1 LEVGEVTPDPFDDL
15 RLMIE
20 IADPL
25 DLELRPPSGGN
36 KWSADLMSKAD
47 GRPSIGVQG
56 RILDAMDDGRI
67 TRPEANKLLNMVR
80 ERLRPGVPGISV
92 VDDDGNLTPIRMEVV
107 DGTRP

>member
-1 LEVGEVTPDPFDDL
+1 MV
-15 RLMIE
+15 E

-25 DLELRPPSGGN
+25 DLELRPPAGGN
-36 KWSADLMSKAD
+36 KWSADLMKKTD
-47 GRPSIGVQG
+47 ERPSVGVQG

-92 VDDDGNLTPIRMEVV
+92 VDDDGNLTPIKMEVV